1 MAGIGYNLIELNS
14 IEEKKN
20 STDINTDKKDII
32 SSTPSVT
39 VGIPVL
45 NEEDHIERVISGF
58 LETDYPNLIEILI
71 ADGGST
77 DRTRE
82 IVQELSL
89 KDARVKLIENPEKY
103 QSFALNKMIEKAEG
117 EVFLRA
123 DGHCL
128 YQKDYLEKNIEVFLK
143 TGAKNVGGA
152 QRYVAKNSV
161 QAGTALAVKSFLG
174 NGGAKYMDET
184 YDGYA
189 DTVFLGCFWTED
201 LREVGGF
208 NTKNITNQDS
218 ELNLRIIENYGES
231 IYVSPDI
238 KSWYY
243 PRDSFIR
250 LFKQYFRYG
259 RGRFLTKVLHPKSSP
274 IRGLTPFLFICALS
288 IYLILDLVIA
298 QNLYFPQIATG
309 LAIILL
315 VESLRVVL
323 KNRKSFLEE
332 NWSGDESNQPSVL
345 SLWVRTT
352 TSILTMQIGHFSGF
366 LYQLMRKLVLR
377 IKGW

>member
-1 MAGIGYNLIELNS
+1 MISVKQEKSPTPITSQSPDIEHF
-14 IEEKKN
+14 
-20 STDINTDKKDII
+20 
-32 SSTPSVT
+32 PGVT
-39 VGIPVL
+39 VGIPTL

-58 LETDYPNLIEILI
+58 LNTEYPNLVEILV

-82 IVQELSL
+82 IVNTLSE
-89 KDARVKLIENPEKY
+89 KDDRIKLIDNPDKF
-103 QSFALNKMIEKAEG
+103 QSFALNRMIEEAQG

-128 YQKDYLEKNIEVFLK
+128 YQEDYLKKNVEVFLE

-152 QRYVAKNSV
+152 QRYVAANSV

-184 YDGYA
+184 YEGYA
-189 DTVFLGCFWTED
+189 DTVFLGCFWTKD
-201 LREVGGF
+201 LREIGGF

-218 ELNLRIIENYGES
+218 ELNLRLIENFGES
-231 IYVSPDI
+231 VFVSPKI

-243 PRDSFIR
+243 PRDSYVK

-274 IRGLTPFLFICALS
+274 IRGLTPFLFMCSLL
-288 IYLILDLVIA
+288 IYLTVDLLIP
-298 QNLYFPQIATG
+298 QNLFFTHV
-309 LAIILL
+309 AIFLGAVVVL
-315 VESLRVVL
+315 ESFRTVL
-323 KNRKSFLEE
+323 KNRKSFQKE
-332 NWSGDESNQPSVL
+332 NWTSNQKSPGFLLLWCNTLFSVL
-345 SLWVRTT
+345 V
-352 TSILTMQIGHFSGF
+352 MQVGHFSGF
-366 LYQLMRKLVLR
+366 LYQILRKILFR

>member
-1 MAGIGYNLIELNS
+1 MAGIGYNLIKVNS
-14 IEEKKN
+14 IEEQETAK
-20 STDINTDKKDII
+20 DINTDKKDTIS

-45 NEEDHIERVISGF
+45 NEEDHIERVVTGF
-58 LETDYPNLIEILI
+58 LETDYPNLVEILV

-77 DRTRE
+77 DKTRE
-82 IVQELSL
+82 IVQELSS
-89 KDARVKLIENPEKY
+89 KDSRVKLVDNPEKF
-103 QSFALNKMIEKAEG
+103 QSFALNKMIDQAEG

-128 YQKDYLEKNIEVFLK
+128 YQEDYLKNNIEVFLE

-152 QRYVAKNSV
+152 QRYVARNAV

-184 YDGYA
+184 YEGYA
-189 DTVFLGCFWTED
+189 DTVFLGCFWTKD
-201 LREVGGF
+201 LREIGGF

-218 ELNLRIIENYGES
+218 ELNLRLIESFGES
-231 IYVSPDI
+231 VYVSPKI

-243 PRDSFIR
+243 PRDSFFK

-274 IRGLTPFLFICALS
+274 IRGLTPFLFICGLF
-288 IYLILDLVIA
+288 IYLIVDVVTS
-298 QNLYFPQIATG
+298 QNLYFPQIAIV
-309 LAIILL
+309 LALILL
-315 VESLRVVL
+315 GESLRVVL
-323 KNRKSFLEE
+323 TNRKSFNKE
-332 NWSGDESNQPSVL
+332 NWTGKSKSPGVL
-345 SLWVRTT
+345 SLWWHTAFSVVV
-352 TSILTMQIGHFSGF
+352 MQVGHFSGF
-366 LYQLMRKLVLR
+366 LYQMTRKVILR
-377 IKGW
+377 VKGW

>member
-1 MAGIGYNLIELNS
+1 MIKVHS
-14 IEEKKN
+14 IEEQETSK
-20 STDINTDKKDII
+20 DINTDKKDTI

-45 NEEDHIERVISGF
+45 NEEEHIERVVNGF
-58 LETDYPNLIEILI
+58 LDTEYPNLAEILV

-77 DRTRE
+77 DNTRQ
-82 IVQELSL
+82 IVEELSS
-89 KDARVKLIENPEKY
+89 KDERVKLIDNPEKF
-103 QSFALNKMIEKAEG
+103 QSFALNRMIEKAKG

-128 YQKDYLEKNIEVFLK
+128 YQEDYLKKNIDVFLE

-152 QRYVAKNSV
+152 QRYVANNVV

-184 YDGYA
+184 YEGFA
-189 DTVFLGCFWTED
+189 DTVFLGCFWTKD
-201 LREVGGF
+201 LREIGGF

-218 ELNLRIIENYGES
+218 ELNLRLIENFGKS
-231 IYVSPDI
+231 VYVSPEI

-243 PRDSFIR
+243 PRDSFLK

-274 IRGLTPFLFICALS
+274 IRGLTPFLFICSLFT
-288 IYLILDLVIA
+288 YLLTDIITT
-298 QNLYFPQIATG
+298 QNLYFPQIAVA
-309 LAIILL
+309 LAVIL
-315 VESLRVVL
+315 VAESFRVVI
-323 KNRKSFLEE
+323 KNRKSFNKE
-332 NWSGDESNQPSVL
+332 NWTGDSKSPGIL
-345 SLWVRTT
+345 SLWLHTAFSVVV
-352 TSILTMQIGHFSGF
+352 MQIGHFSGF
-366 LYQLMRKLVLR
+366 LYQLVRKILLR